1 MFISK
6 SRNTYKT
13 IIRKVTGMFEDLKN
27 YKFRE
32 VGNRFD
38 TEDER
43 TKFIADR
50 IHILSWK
57 YKKDID
63 V

>member
-1 MFISK
+1 
-6 SRNTYKT
+6 
-13 IIRKVTGMFEDLKN
+13 MFEDLKN

-38 TEDER
+38 TEDKR
-43 TKFIADR
+43 SKFIADR
-50 IHILSWK
+50 LHILSWK